1 MRDPKEF
8 RERFQRWKNGENYWE
23 QRGINMNT
31 QQSQDQ
37 QADLLTPEQLTAIE
51 AALEYYTS
59 GKDAVDD
66 VPPERVG
73 IFDPETTHI
82 QSFETGNQVPK
93 RGYIVDN
100 TGTMYAVDNRGQQY
114 NSVLPEVEVVG
125 DRSKFSQKLANLD
138 QQNVQPADN
147 VFVQNN
153 LNSKAPN
160 PEQIYLNRY
169 KGVDGMSGLE
179 NGIFEG
185 IQWTPFVGDAIDLLQ
200 GVSDAVDGNYL
211 SAGFTGAMFLLPFGN
226 KFRRLGNRADKILKS
241 ASKTNNVFKDAGQ
254 GKQFQKYI
262 AQRKIKGKTPIPIN
276 DDLGF
281 SLDVT
286 KGLDEIAQKHIL
298 SETINRNADEFLKA
312 GVSEQQIDKYVNS
325 AIDEMN
331 NVNVGRFKNSDYID
345 AGEVDTYG
353 FYDRNRNFISV
364 RMGPDMPQVVVENHE
379 GRHLLDYKIDDEI
392 IMPTKHQ
399 YGIDFDVDKDI
410 NLMQKVKYRQNEIL
424 YQAFDND
431 FITLPSSKYAG
442 SLSGY
447 KSMNREAITT
457 NFDARRSLF
466 ESIENSLG
474 LHIFGDIPLHIQN
487 KMIDEA
493 SDQAIFEAVENANGY
508 GKRFIQKLRDEGK
521 LSPQK
526 AQQFRDSFKYVGAI
540 AAPMGVVGL
549 GASITSDQKNTYN
562 RGKDKGIHIN
572 PKNRGK
578 FNALKKRTG
587 KTTEQLTHSKNPL
600 TRKRAIFAQNAKKWK
615 KK

>member
-125 DRSKFSQKLANLD
+125 DRSKFSQKLENLD
-138 QQNVQPADN
+138 QKNVQPADN

-153 LNSKAPN
+153 LNSKTPN

-169 KGVDGMSGLE
+169 NGVDGMSDLE
-179 NGIFEG
+179 NGIFEVM
-185 IQWTPFVGDAIDLLQ
+185 QWTPFVGDAIDLLQ
-200 GVSDAVDGNYL
+200 GTSDLIDGNYL
-211 SAGFTGAMFLLPFGN
+211 SAGFTGGLLFVPYGN
-226 KFRRLGNRADKILKS
+226 KIRNGIRNIKLAQPYLQMAARNKLIKNKNSIVDKIIGLKPGVVNHGYPS
-241 ASKTNNVFKDAGQ
+241 AVNNILQNSISPRMRAARPWLSEEE
-254 GKQFQKYI
+254 FQKSFKQSVGEGYVLHDPSTFEMAFGSNSI
-262 AQRKIKGKTPIPIN
+262 GGAAIPNGPIVINSNDKDLLGTLLHEIRHKIDEGLPLTEEETNILKRAYGDSFLNLPKT
-276 DDLGF
+276 
-281 SLDVT
+281 
-286 KGLDEIAQKHIL
+286 
-298 SETINRNADEFLKA
+298 
-312 GVSEQQIDKYVNS
+312 DKYMIS
-325 AIDEMN
+325 SGFTE
-331 NVNVGRFKNSDYID
+331 DYD
-345 AGEVDTYG
+345 
-353 FYDRNRNFISV
+353 
-364 RMGPDMPQVVVENHE
+364 MWPD
-379 GRHLLDYKIDDEI
+379 
-392 IMPTKHQ
+392 
-399 YGIDFDVDKDI
+399 
-410 NLMQKVKYRQNEIL
+410 
-424 YQAFDND
+424 
-431 FITLPSSKYAG
+431 
-442 SLSGY
+442 
-447 KSMNREAITT
+447 AITT
-457 NFDARRSLF
+457 NRDARSKL
-466 ESIENSLG
+466 LG
-474 LHIFGDIPLHIQN
+474 GDEHVLDLDAQN
-487 KMIDEA
+487 KIIDDA
-493 SDQAIFEAVENANGY
+493 SDEDIVKAIAESNGY
-508 GKRFIQKLRDEGK
+508 GRAFVKSYTGRIGTHPSIIQKIPKEQIQAWK
-521 LSPQK
+521 T
-526 AQQFRDSFKYVGAI
+526 AMKYVGAI

-549 GASITSDQKNTYN
+549 GARIALDQKNTYN